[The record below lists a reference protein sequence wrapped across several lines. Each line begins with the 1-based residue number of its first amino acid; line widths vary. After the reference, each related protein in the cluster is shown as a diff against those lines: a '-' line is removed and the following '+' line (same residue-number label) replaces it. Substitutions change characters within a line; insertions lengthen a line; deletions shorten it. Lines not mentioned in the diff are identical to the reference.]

1 MFEWVESIGE
11 ILLDMMGTYYG
22 KRYVCRTRDFDEPVM
37 GDGGAPVID
46 PATGTMRTNR
56 VKRRVM
62 EEFDFSQ
69 LKNLWLNVSVEVGAT
84 TRYSEIAMV
93 QTLDNLRRDGTLD
106 VINYL
111 ERIPDRLFPRKQ
123 DLIDDLKAKLVEQQA
138 QQAAAAQ
145 NAVTPEEPPR
155 DAPGHARRPGGAPS
169 MGGSLEAAKTIGNMP
184 ARMEAMYGD
193 LPARAQQALVDQQQ
207 L

>member
-1 MFEWVESIGE
+1 
-11 ILLDMMGTYYG
+11 
-22 KRYVCRTRDFDEPVM
+22 
-37 GDGGAPVID
+37 
-46 PATGTMRTNR
+46 
-56 VKRRVM
+56 M

-69 LKNLWLNVSVEVGAT
+69 LKNLWLNVAVEVGAT
-84 TRYSEIAMV
+84 TRFSEIAMV

-169 MGGSLEAAKTIGNMP
+169 MGGSLEAAKTISSMP
-184 ARMEAMYGD
+184 ARMEAMYND